1 MIHWHWKAG
10 LISTLSVDVPSIP
23 FRSTRE
29 IIPSPYQITLL
40 KDSSYQTMFEEA
52 ESEPLKTVW
61 RSKFQNKEKS
71 LLTTP
76 EEMVPLVL
84 TGEFAMYETFA
95 AFHTLQAFKDC
106 LITDVGFHV
115 VKMDFAF
122 ALPKNSPYKD
132 LFNFMFRKMIET
144 GTLQR
149 LR

>member
-1 MIHWHWKAG
+1 
-10 LISTLSVDVPSIP
+10 
-23 FRSTRE
+23 
-29 IIPSPYQITLL
+29 
-40 KDSSYQTMFEEA
+40 MFEEA

-122 ALPKNSPYKD
+122 ALPKNSLYKNRMQHM
-132 LFNFMFRKMIET
+132 LRKMIET
-144 GTLQR
+144 EALQSMR
-149 LR
+149 WLGRKVKDQNMINQF